1 MFNYQS
7 ESLTPPEY
15 SGMTSAIKE
24 INPKKYYLLN
34 SVIQSNRTSAITTCI
49 SHWNTERLL

>member
-1 MFNYQS
+1 MVKYQS

-34 SVIQSNRTSAITTCI
+34 RAILSNSTLIIKT
-49 SHWNTERLL
+49 